1 MRSELWDCCSRAMA
15 PTNALEAHEAA
26 LLADDKQALV
36 APTNAL
42 EAHEAALLA
51 GDKQAL
57 VGSSGTVAVE
67 PRSASNTTHGLF
79 FDFRILLRLIF
90 FLSAASG
97 SSLIANKTSFLRSS
111 S

>member
-36 APTNAL
+36 APTKL

-79 FDFRILLRLIF
+79 FDFRLLLRLIF

-97 SSLIANKTSFLRSS
+97 SSLIAK
-111 S
+111 